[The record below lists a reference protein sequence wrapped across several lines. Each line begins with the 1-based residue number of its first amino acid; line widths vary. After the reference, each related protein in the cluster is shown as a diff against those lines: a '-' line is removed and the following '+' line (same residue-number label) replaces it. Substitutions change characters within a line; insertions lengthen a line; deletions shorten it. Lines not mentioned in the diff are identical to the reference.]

1 MIVKPNTI
9 LPDEGKI
16 LHRIS
21 DDSYGK
27 GYSGNVDPDDFEE
40 ITLDEYGA
48 MLAARSD
55 AEAAARRR
63 ERYHQAI
70 VSRIRLRYSLDD
82 ELALVHNLIGTPAGA
97 APLTLDAADG
107 DAAALHMEEYAAFA
121 AYRAYCK
128 TQAAR
133 EIAEED
139 ALSNDTTA

>member
-55 AEAAARRR
+55 AEAAYAC
-63 ERYHQAI
+63 ATA
-70 VSRIRLRYSLDD
+70 STTNSPSF
-82 ELALVHNLIGTPAGA
+82 T
-97 APLTLDAADG
+97 TL
-107 DAAALHMEEYAAFA
+107 
-121 AYRAYCK
+121 
-128 TQAAR
+128 
-133 EIAEED
+133 
-139 ALSNDTTA
+139 